1 MARTN
6 KLSGRTGVAPS
17 LSALA
22 VAKVPDDAAKKP
34 RKRRKWR
41 HGRRARA
48 EIIRAQRNTKE
59 FWLSHAPVDR
69 IVREIVAETASQTG
83 MRVQRAAI
91 DKLRGAADWFLTDVL
106 GAATMITTGKNRQT
120 LSISDLRIALA
131 LKFPEIKTSDISQ
144 SRGH

>member
-1 MARTN
+1 M
-6 KLSGRTGVAPS
+6 
-17 LSALA
+17 
-22 VAKVPDDAAKKP
+22 
-34 RKRRKWR
+34 
-41 HGRRARA
+41 
-48 EIIRAQRNTKE
+48 
-59 FWLSHAPVDR
+59 SHAPVDR
-69 IVREIVAETASQTG
+69 IVREIVADTASQTG

-131 LKFPEIKTSDISQ
+131 LKFPDIKTSDISQ